1 MNSIDLLLH
10 ARWLITVDNDNRV
23 LEHHCLAI
31 DAGRIIDILPSAEA
45 STRYQAKKQ
54 QQFNEHA
61 LMPGLINAHTHAA
74 MNLMR
79 GIADDLPLMEWLEKH
94 IWPTETRWV
103 NSDFVRDGTRLA
115 IAEMLR
121 GGTTCFNDMYFYPD
135 EAARVASETGIR
147 ANLGLIVIDFPTAW
161 ANNADEYISKG
172 LQVHEQVRDNT
183 LITTAFAPRRLL
195 DLQVQDNTL
204 ITTAFAPH
212 APYTVS
218 DAPLQ
223 KLNMLTEQLDIQIH
237 MHVHETADEV
247 NTAIKENNGQRPLER
262 LNELGLLSPRMLAV
276 HMTQLTDADIQ
287 LVAETGTH
295 VVHCP
300 ESNLKLAS
308 GFCPVQKLFDAGVNV
323 CLGTD
328 GAASNNDLDM
338 FGELRTAAM
347 LAKGVSGNPCSV
359 DAFTALR
366 MATINGARALGIDEV
381 TGSLEIGKAADIIAL
396 DMDNIETQ
404 PLFEPVSQ
412 IVYACGRQHVTDVW
426 VAGRQLLRERNL
438 IYMDEASLVKMARE
452 WGMKL
457 MMDD

>member
-1 MNSIDLLLH
+1 MNSIDLLLY
-10 ARWLITVDNDNRV
+10 ARWLVTVDNDNRV

-31 DAGRIIDILPSAEA
+31 DAGRIIDILPSADA
-45 STRYQAKKQ
+45 ATRYQAKQ
-54 QQFNEHA
+54 QQHFDDHV
-61 LMPGLINAHTHAA
+61 LMPGLINTHTHAA

-79 GIADDLPLMEWLEKH
+79 GIADDLPLMEWLEQH
-94 IWPTETRWV
+94 IWPTEAKWV
-103 NSDFVRDGTRLA
+103 SSDFVRDGTRLA

-147 ANLGLIVIDFPTAW
+147 ASIGLIVIDFPTIW
-161 ANNADEYISKG
+161 ANHADEYISKG
-172 LQVHEQVRDNT
+172 LQVHEQVR
-183 LITTAFAPRRLL
+183 
-195 DLQVQDNTL
+195 DNTL

-223 KLNMLTEQLDIQIH
+223 KLNMLAEQLDIPIH

-247 NTAIKENNGQRPLER
+247 NTAIKDNGQRPLDR
-262 LNELGLLSPRMLAV
+262 LHECGLLSPRLLAV
-276 HMTQLTDADIQ
+276 HMTQLTDADMQ

-308 GFCPVQKLFDAGVNV
+308 GFCPVQKLLDAGVNV

-328 GAASNNDLDM
+328 GTASNNDLDM
-338 FGELRTAAM
+338 FSELRTAAL

-366 MATINGARALGIDEV
+366 MATINGARALGIDAE
-381 TGSLEIGKAADIIAL
+381 TGSLEIGKAADIIAV
-396 DMDNIETQ
+396 DMDSIETQ

-412 IVYACGRQHVTDVW
+412 IVYACGRQDVSDVW

-438 IYMDEASLVKMARE
+438 TGMDEAGLVKMARE

-457 MMDD
+457 MNEK